1 MAARTAPSSSALDQ
15 KLLKQVEDGI
25 KSLKNKSIV
34 ESYFDVNETMVAMQK
49 EDVTILQGPWCVEK
63 DTTIDLSMNVSTA
76 STDMMS
82 VLVLFVNNEPVAEAL

>member
-15 KLLKQVEDGI
+15 KLLKQVEEGI

-49 EDVTILQGPWCVEK
+49 EDVTIL
-63 DTTIDLSMNVSTA
+63 
-76 STDMMS
+76 
-82 VLVLFVNNEPVAEAL
+82 